1 MHVLDQPRSYPDEHF
16 NMHAVYFFFKFSGGY
31 EDEDVYF

>member
-16 NMHAVYFFFKFSGGY
+16 NMLFIFFLKISGGY